1 MIEVARGCVVKATI
15 RTVVRAT
22 CGNYSGERRPRGG
35 WKVLERSGGNCFEVK
50 FNNEAEVAFRLLCHW
65 KLVSNR

>member
-1 MIEVARGCVVKATI
+1 VDG
-15 RTVVRAT
+15 
-22 CGNYSGERRPRGG
+22 
-35 WKVLERSGGNCFEVK
+35 KVLVRSGGNCFEVK

>member
-1 MIEVARGCVVKATI
+1 MGITWG
-15 RTVVRAT
+15 
-22 CGNYSGERRPRGG
+22 SGDGG
-35 WKVLERSGGNCFEVK
+35 LDGKVLVRSGGNCFEVK